1 MLRCFAR
8 PTKKRQASQLTISV
22 FFSEKIKEVFDC
34 IFIKGRTFIIADT
47 TASLRK
53 EDIHIFTKRDKIS
66 LGGGGKIYSGGG
78 IRSLFLVPFL
88 RPSTASTTAY

>member
-1 MLRCFAR
+1 MFCK
-8 PTKKRQASQLTISV
+8 TDKKEASQPADNQCY
-22 FFSEKIKEVFDC
+22 FSEKIKEVFDC
-34 IFIKGRTFIIADT
+34 IFIASRIFIIADT